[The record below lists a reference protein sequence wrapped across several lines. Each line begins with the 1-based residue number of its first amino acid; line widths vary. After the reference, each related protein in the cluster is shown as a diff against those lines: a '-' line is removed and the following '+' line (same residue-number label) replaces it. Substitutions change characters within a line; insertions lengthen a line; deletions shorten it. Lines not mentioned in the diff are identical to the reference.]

1 MSDASPAID
10 VHAGAGSPTPAP
22 GPAVRLVDLS
32 RFYGEVRAVDG
43 IDVEIGDGEF
53 FSMIGPSGCG
63 KTTTLRMI
71 AGLVEPSAGRI
82 EVSGRD
88 VTRLRAHRRPVNT
101 VFQQY
106 ALFPHLSIFEN
117 IAFGL
122 RERRVSRAEVN
133 QRVGEMLELVDL
145 VGREKQR
152 PSQLSGG
159 QQQRV
164 ALARSLVLRPEVLLL
179 DEPLGAL
186 DLKLRKQLQLQLKRI
201 QREVGITFVY
211 VTHDQEEAFFMSD
224 RVAIMR
230 DGRIEQLGS
239 PRDVYQRPATE
250 FVAEFVGA
258 SNRLESTVVERHG
271 DDEYEVEADGVG
283 RFRARGVPGLAV
295 GQSSCAIVRP
305 EVISAEP
312 VSEGRAGLSATVTDL
327 AYLGHQIS
335 CLMETPGGR
344 PLSMTV
350 HQHHSPVEVG
360 STYELSWPL
369 RSVWVLARDEAGAR
383 AAEKV

>member
-1 MSDASPAID
+1 
-10 VHAGAGSPTPAP
+10 
-22 GPAVRLVDLS
+22 
-32 RFYGEVRAVDG
+32 
-43 IDVEIGDGEF
+43 
-53 FSMIGPSGCG
+53 
-63 KTTTLRMI
+63 MI

-82 EVSGRD
+82 EVGGRD
-88 VTRLRAHRRPVNT
+88 VTALRPHRRPVNT

-106 ALFPHLSIFEN
+106 ALFPHLSVFEN
-117 IAFGL
+117 VAFGL
-122 RERRVSRAEVN
+122 RERRARRAEVN

-145 VGREKQR
+145 TGREKHR

-258 SNRLESTVVERHG
+258 SNRIEATVVECRG
-271 DDEYEVEADGVG
+271 EDEYEVDGDGVG
-283 RFRARGVPGLAV
+283 RFRARGVPGLSV

-305 EVISAEP
+305 EAISAEP
-312 VSEGRAGLSATVTDL
+312 VSDGRAGITATVTDL

-335 CLMETPGGR
+335 CVMETAAGVQ
-344 PLSMTV
+344 LTMSV
-350 HQHHSPVEVG
+350 HQPHSPVAVG
-360 STYELSWPL
+360 SSYELSWPL
-369 RSVWVLARDEAGAR
+369 DAVWVLARDEAGAR
-383 AAEKV
+383 AADA